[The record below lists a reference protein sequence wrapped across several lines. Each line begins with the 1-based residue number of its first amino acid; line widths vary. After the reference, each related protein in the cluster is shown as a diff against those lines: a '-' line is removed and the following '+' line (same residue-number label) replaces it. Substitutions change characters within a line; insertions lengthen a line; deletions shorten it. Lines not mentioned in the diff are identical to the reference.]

1 MLIFSHSPHHH
12 HHHQILF
19 MQSRIYWFTVVAVV
33 FSILMLYAS
42 LFTVDGSVTLDYG
55 FYYIFRTLTGTSSY
69 WLSVLLLC
77 TLVLGKDLYL
87 TALER
92 SFNYKDYQIIQEL
105 EVLESALNL
114 PGPRMV
120 KTNIQDGDVV

>member
-1 MLIFSHSPHHH
+1 
-12 HHHQILF
+12 
-19 MQSRIYWFTVVAVV
+19 MQSRIYWFTVVAIV

-55 FYYIFRTLTGTSSY
+55 FFFVFRTLTGTSSY

-77 TLVLGKDLYL
+77 TLILGKDIYL
-87 TALER
+87 NALDR

-105 EVLESALNL
+105 EVLESRGEGRSGGGGERL
-114 PGPRMV
+114 PTRLGN
-120 KTNIQDGDVV
+120 KTTIQDADVV